1 MSQSFSVSGHIQGRA
16 SPKEFTPSYS
26 ELTFRESWF
35 FYGRF
40 VHGESGKFPNR
51 MLRHE
56 LPLHSTG
63 EIAYLSSVR
72 ILIHHK
78 SHVSL
83 EIYNVSL
90 QVHFQWKSFCLFVV
104 CVCIA
109 RMHTKCLCAISC
121 YSFWIQRYGLSF
133 CFGPWGKTAL
143 SSLYMLVASWD
154 TCTAWSMNSR
164 VISVHGGVL
173 SFTMF
178 YCELIFSGSWWVGL
192 YVCVCGGSCGI
203 SVDNVI

>member
-143 SSLYMLVASWD
+143 SSLYMLVCILGYLHCMKYEFKGHIHPWWSLEFCHVLLWAHIQWELVGWFVCMCVWWELWD
-154 TCTAWSMNSR
+154 IGGH
-164 VISVHGGVL
+164 VI
-173 SFTMF
+173 
-178 YCELIFSGSWWVGL
+178 
-192 YVCVCGGSCGI
+192 
-203 SVDNVI
+203 